1 MQKQAPSFFQ
11 IATIAGF
18 ALSCFGILLFLWI
31 TFGGPTPLKAKG
43 YTLKV
48 PFTEAGLLAVQS
60 DVRISG
66 VSVGKVSKIEL
77 GSGEDAGR
85 AVATITLN
93 DKYAPIPSDTKAI
106 LRQKTLLGETYV
118 ELTPAN
124 RDAPKLPDGGLLPA
138 AQVSEAVQL
147 DEIFRTFNGKTRVAF
162 KNWMLEA
169 SQALAGRGG
178 DLNDAIGLLNPTFT
192 DANKVLRILDTQR
205 VAVRQLIRNTGV
217 VFNALSARQG
227 ELRSLIGN
235 SNAVFSTTAQR
246 NRDLQAFF
254 TVLPTFEDES
264 TATLQRLDRFAA
276 NTDPLVQQLRPAAR
290 DLGPTLTDIQR
301 LAPQLQQFFTGLKP
315 VIAAAPNGFPSLRKF
330 LGKDLPPLLGR
341 LEPFFNQLD
350 PILQELKLYK
360 HEITG
365 FLANAAVVT
374 NTKEVGTSPETN
386 GRNVAYL
393 RTAVPLGP
401 DSIAVYPNRLLVNRA
416 NPYMA
421 PLGYLNINRG
431 GLYSFETSQCSG
443 GINAI
448 YRLWTELSAAEQAT
462 FQASTNQPDA
472 AAAQDLY
479 DRLRKFSDL
488 DTRNT
493 NDLPAP
499 PCRQQPPF
507 KPLGNSNEAPSR
519 YQHVFPGG

>member
-1 MQKQAPSFFQ
+1 MQKQAPSVFQ
-11 IATIAGF
+11 LATIAGF

-43 YTLKV
+43 YTFKV

-66 VSVGKVSKIEL
+66 VSVGKVTKIEL
-77 GSGEDAGR
+77 GSGKDAGR
-85 AVATITLN
+85 AVATVTLN
-93 DKYAPIPSDTKAI
+93 DRYAPIPVNTRAL

-118 ELTPAN
+118 ELTPADRN
-124 RDAPKLPDGGLLPA
+124 EPKLPDGGALPA
-138 AQVSEAVQL
+138 AQVSQAVQL

-169 SQALAGRGG
+169 SQALAGRGA

-205 VAVRQLIRNTGV
+205 LAVRQLVRNTGV
-217 VFNALSARQG
+217 VFSALSARQG
-227 ELRSLIGN
+227 DLRSLIEN
-235 SNAVFSTTAQR
+235 SNAVFSTTAAR
-246 NRDLQAFF
+246 NRDLQNFF
-254 TVLPTFEDES
+254 VVLPTFEQES
-264 TATLQRLDRFAA
+264 TATLERLDRFAA

-290 DLGPTLTDIQR
+290 DLAPALTDVKR
-301 LAPQLQQFFTGLKP
+301 LAPQLQQFFVGLKP
-315 VIAAAPNGFPSLRKF
+315 VIAAAPNGFPALRKF

-341 LEPFFNQLD
+341 LDPFFAQLD
-350 PILQELKLYK
+350 PLLQELALYK
-360 HEITG
+360 HEITS
-365 FLANAAVVT
+365 FVANAAVVT
-374 NTKEVGTSPETN
+374 NTTAVGTSPETN

-401 DSIAVYPNRLLVNRA
+401 DSVSVYPQRLRSNRT
-416 NPYMA
+416 NPYMQ
-421 PLGYLNINRG
+421 PLGYRDLGRG
-431 GLYSFETSQCSG
+431 GLFSFETGQCSG

-448 YRLWTELSAAEQAT
+448 YRLWTELSATEQAT
-462 FQASTNQPDA
+462 FTASTNQPDA
-472 AAAQDLY
+472 AAGQDLY
-479 DRLRKFSDL
+479 DRLRKYSAV

-499 PCRQQPPF
+499 PCRQQAPYQ
-507 KPLGNSNEAPSR
+507 PLGNSNEAPSR